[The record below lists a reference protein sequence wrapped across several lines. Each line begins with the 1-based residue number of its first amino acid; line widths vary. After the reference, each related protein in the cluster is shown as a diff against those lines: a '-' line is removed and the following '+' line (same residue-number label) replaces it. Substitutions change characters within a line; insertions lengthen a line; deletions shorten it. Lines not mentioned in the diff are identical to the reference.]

1 MSKPTT
7 YRVDYY
13 YQKPGVG
20 SRTRTQLTGSV
31 SQHLRGATTENA
43 VLHYLRE
50 KHPGYEILLMSVD
63 WK

>member
-1 MSKPTT
+1 MSKPAT

-31 SQHLRGATTENA
+31 SQHLRGATTEKA